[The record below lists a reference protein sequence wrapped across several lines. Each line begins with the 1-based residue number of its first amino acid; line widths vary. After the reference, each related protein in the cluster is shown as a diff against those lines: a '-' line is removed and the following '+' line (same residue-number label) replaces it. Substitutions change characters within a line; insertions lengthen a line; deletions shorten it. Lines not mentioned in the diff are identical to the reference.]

1 MRDEFEPAMSD
12 KDPVLACVALLGRQ
26 DEPTDGV
33 RDYCELLSQAFARRG
48 MQLDTVALRWDVD
61 GWRKALGTLWKA
73 SRGWSGRIILLQYT
87 ALMWSRRGFPVG
99 ALAALAILKIR
110 GARVCVVFHD
120 AGYARARGALR
131 QLRVAFQNFTIRTMF
146 RGAEIPVLTVPASQ
160 LDWLPRRSERAVFI
174 PVGANLAPAALRRR
188 ESLPKVPTV
197 AVFGVT
203 GGEHIETESEAIA
216 HVILRVAAGMP
227 SVRLNVFGRGASE
240 AEGPLRSRL
249 AGKNVETTVE
259 GVLRADE
266 VRERLCRADVL
277 LFVRGQVSS
286 RRGSAIAGIAC
297 GLPVAGYRGR
307 ETAAPIDEAGVVLVE
322 NGNQDALAQ
331 ALRRILSDKKLY
343 DELCHRSAV
352 VAERDFSW
360 DAIACK
366 FADAFS
372 AAGLQARF
380 GRNDGAAATRTQ
392 DVLK

>member
-48 MQLDTVALRWDVD
+48 MQMEIVALRWDVD

-216 HVILRVAAGMP
+216 HVILRVAAEMP
-227 SVRLNVFGRGASE
+227 SVRLNVFGRGALQ
-240 AEGPLRSRL
+240 AEVSLRSRL
-249 AGKNVETTVE
+249 SGKNVETTVE

-297 GLPVAGYRGR
+297 GLPVAGYRGP
-307 ETAAPIDEAGVVLVE
+307 ETAAPITNAGVMLVE
-322 NGNQDALAQ
+322 NGNQDELAQ
-331 ALRRILSDKKLY
+331 ALVRILGDAKLY
-343 DELCHRSAV
+343 CGLCERSAI
-352 VAERDFSW
+352 VAQREFSW
-360 DAIACK
+360 DAIASK
-366 FADAFS
+366 FAEAFS
-372 AAGLQARF
+372 GADLQSDYARS
-380 GRNDGAAATRTQ
+380 DGSASERTEGA
-392 DVLK
+392 LK